1 MKKQIKY
8 LILLGV
14 LFFST
19 GSIFGQNPC
28 NSITPLTCGVASSY
42 SLGAGTG
49 SWNPPTTNWWTTPGN
64 EQVFSYTPT
73 TTGPVTFTITHT
85 GGNWIDLFQATSC
98 GPNVWTYLDDFNNT
112 GGTFTVTLTAGTTY
126 YFLLDDEN
134 TTASSGTITV
144 SCPPPSCTTTTPAGN
159 TCATATPI
167 CDFNGYCGNTSSAYT
182 IDTWVSLTDEFC
194 GSIENNSFLSFVAGA
209 TTVSLDVWVQNCTF
223 GDGIQFMLFTSADTC
238 SGAVTS
244 YFCDNQMFP
253 GYSTITAPG
262 LTIGTTYYLMIDGY
276 FGDVCDYIIG
286 ASSSSGI
293 LLPVALNTNAVAI
306 CSGAST
312 TLTASGGNGTYTWS
326 PATGLS
332 ATTGATVIASPTV
345 STTYTVTST
354 AGNPACPT
362 ASTEQVVVTVNS
374 LNTIA
379 AGINR
384 TTCINTAI
392 TPITLATTGATGAT
406 VTGLPAGVT
415 GSWAGNVVTIS
426 GTPTTTVGSPF
437 TYTVYTTGGCTQ
449 ATTTGTITVTPLTT
463 PTFAA
468 VGPYCS
474 GAAIPALPLTSNNS
488 IAGTW
493 SPAINNTATTPYT
506 FTPTS
511 TAAPTCATTASLT
524 ITITPNT
531 TPTFT
536 AVGPYCSGVAIP
548 ALPTTSNNGITGT
561 WTPAI
566 NNTTTTTYTFTPT
579 SPATPTCATTASLT
593 IIINPLPVITI
604 NTTNESCVGANDG
617 TASVDAQGSSTTGGT
632 VSLLSYCAS
641 NPSPSLNLSLQLSTI
656 IENVQL
662 TGDNFD
668 IANNTAGVND
678 FYENYTPTM
687 FADLTQGQAYTVNV
701 TPNDLSSVPGSY
713 APQKINVYIDFNID
727 GDFVDAGEDLGVITI
742 AWGSWVPGTVY
753 PFTVTVPTTGIYGA
767 TRMRVVCM
775 SNANSAAVVM
785 GPCIA
790 ATGTNTPWFGTT
802 EDYSIVLNQLVFNG
816 TYLWS
821 TGATTDSISGLGAGT
836 YSVTVTDA
844 NGCVTTG
851 SAVIGVTGS
860 NVTPT
865 FAAVGPYCSGATIP
879 PLPTTSTNGV
889 TGTWSPAIS
898 NTATGTYTFT
908 PTAGQCATTQ
918 TLTITINPLPTAS
931 LSALPNPA
939 CEGDNIVLTA
949 SSSIAV
955 NEYRFQYR
963 FSGTTWTDLTT
974 PAWGNLSTFT
984 YLNAVAGDIE
994 FRVRVR
1000 NTGCNPSIWSTII
1013 TVPVNPVPITS
1024 PISHN

>member
-1 MKKQIKY
+1 MKKWFKY
-8 LILLGV
+8 LLVLYLL
-14 LFFST
+14 LFST
-19 GSIFGQNPC
+19 GIAMAQYVT
-28 NSITPLTCGVASSY
+28 I
-42 SLGAGTG
+42 GTG
-49 SWNPPTTNWWTTPGN
+49 TGTTAFLMATSSQDGKSQLIFSNTELTSASPALNIGDTIYSIGWYVATVGGQTMYGANIKITESGNTVTVWSGSLAPNLAVGWNDIVLQTPYVRQGTGNLTVEFCFDNCASTTNTL
-64 EQVFSYTPT
+64 VRITPT
-73 TTGPVTFTITHT
+73 TTTNTFNYRT
-85 GGNWIDLFQATSC
+85 G
-98 GPNVWTYLDDFNNT
+98 NNANGCNYT
-112 GGTFTVTLTAGTTY
+112 VNTFTVNRPNTRFGLSPPTGT
-126 YFLLDDEN
+126 
-134 TTASSGTITV
+134 TTASTICLGNSSILTSVSSLAPTTSVTGFTYKGLYNGSYYFSSTSSKTWLAADLHCRQVGGHLAHIANAAENNYVDNTVISATTWIGHYQNCNSSSYSQPSGGWQWSNGTSATYFNWNAGEPNNSGAEEYTEMYISGKWNDEPNASTRRYVLEIQNTYLWNTGATTASITV
-144 SCPPPSCTTTTPAGN
+144 SPTTTT
-159 TCATATPI
+159 T
-167 CDFNGYCGNTSSAYT
+167 Y
-182 IDTWVSLTDEFC
+182 WVDHSL
-194 GSIENNSFLSFVAGA
+194 G
-209 TTVSLDVWVQNCTF
+209 
-223 GDGIQFMLFTSADTC
+223 
-238 SGAVTS
+238 
-244 YFCDNQMFP
+244 
-253 GYSTITAPG
+253 
-262 LTIGTTYYLMIDGY
+262 
-276 FGDVCDYIIG
+276 
-286 ASSSSGI
+286 
-293 LLPVALNTNAVAI
+293 
-306 CSGAST
+306 
-312 TLTASGGNGTYTWS
+312 
-326 PATGLS
+326 
-332 ATTGATVIASPTV
+332 
-345 STTYTVTST
+345 TVTQREYFT
-354 AGNPACPT
+354 
-362 ASTEQVVVTVNS
+362 VTVN
-374 LNTIA
+374 
-379 AGINR
+379 
-384 TTCINTAI
+384 
-392 TPITLATTGATGAT
+392 PAT
-406 VTGLPAGVT
+406 V
-415 GSWAGNVVTIS
+415 
-426 GTPTTTVGSPF
+426 
-437 TYTVYTTGGCTQ
+437 
-449 ATTTGTITVTPLTT
+449 
-463 PTFAA
+463 PTFTA

-474 GAAIPALPLTSNNS
+474 GAAMPALPLTSNNS

-511 TAAPTCATTASLT
+511 TAAPTCATTAPLT

-561 WTPAI
+561 WAPAI

-617 TASVDAQGSSTTGGT
+617 TASVDAQGSSSTGGT

-641 NPSPSLNLSLQLSTI
+641 NTSPSLNLSTQLSTI

-662 TGDNFD
+662 TGDAFN
-668 IANNTAGVND
+668 ISNNTAGVND
-678 FYENYTPTM
+678 FYEDYTPTM
-687 FADLTQGQAYTVNV
+687 FADLTQGQMYTVNV

>member
-1 MKKQIKY
+1 MAQYVTI
-8 LILLGV
+8 
-14 LFFST
+14 
-19 GSIFGQNPC
+19 
-28 NSITPLTCGVASSY
+28 
-42 SLGAGTG
+42 GTG
-49 SWNPPTTNWWTTPGN
+49 TVTTAFLMATSSQDGKSQLIFSNTELTSASPALNIGDTIYSIGWYVATVGGQTMYGANIKITEGTSTVTVWSGSLAPNLAVGWNDIVLQTPYVRQGTGNLTVEYCFDNCASTTNT
-64 EQVFSYTPT
+64 FIRSTPT
-73 TTGPVTFTITHT
+73 TTTNTFNYRT
-85 GGNWIDLFQATSC
+85 G
-98 GPNVWTYLDDFNNT
+98 NT
-112 GGTFTVTLTAGTTY
+112 ANGCNYTVNTFTVNRPNTRFSLSPPTGTSTASTICSGNSSILTSVSSLAPTTSVTGFTYKGLYNGSY
-126 YFLLDDEN
+126 YFISTSSKTWLAADLHCRQVGGHLVHIANAAENTYVDNTVITATSWIGHYQNCNSSSFSEPSGGWQWSNGTSATYFNWNAYEPNNSGGAENHTEMYTSGKWNDEPN
-134 TTASSGTITV
+134 ASTRRYVLEIQNTYLWNTGATTASITV
-144 SCPPPSCTTTTPAGN
+144 SPTTTT
-159 TCATATPI
+159 T
-167 CDFNGYCGNTSSAYT
+167 Y
-182 IDTWVSLTDEFC
+182 WVDHSL
-194 GSIENNSFLSFVAGA
+194 G
-209 TTVSLDVWVQNCTF
+209 
-223 GDGIQFMLFTSADTC
+223 
-238 SGAVTS
+238 
-244 YFCDNQMFP
+244 
-253 GYSTITAPG
+253 
-262 LTIGTTYYLMIDGY
+262 
-276 FGDVCDYIIG
+276 
-286 ASSSSGI
+286 
-293 LLPVALNTNAVAI
+293 
-306 CSGAST
+306 
-312 TLTASGGNGTYTWS
+312 TLTQREYFT
-326 PATGLS
+326 
-332 ATTGATVIASPTV
+332 
-345 STTYTVTST
+345 
-354 AGNPACPT
+354 
-362 ASTEQVVVTVNS
+362 VTVN
-374 LNTIA
+374 
-379 AGINR
+379 
-384 TTCINTAI
+384 
-392 TPITLATTGATGAT
+392 PAT
-406 VTGLPAGVT
+406 V
-415 GSWAGNVVTIS
+415 
-426 GTPTTTVGSPF
+426 
-437 TYTVYTTGGCTQ
+437 
-449 ATTTGTITVTPLTT
+449 
-463 PTFAA
+463 PTFTA

-474 GAAIPALPLTSNNS
+474 GAAMPALPLTSNNS

-506 FTPTS
+506 FAPTS
-511 TAAPTCATTASLT
+511 TAAPTCATTAPLT

-536 AVGPYCSGVAIP
+536 AVGPYCSGEVIP
-548 ALPTTSNNGITGT
+548 DLPTTSNNGITGT

-617 TASVDAQGSSTTGGT
+617 TASVDAQGSSSTGGT

-641 NPSPSLNLSLQLSTI
+641 NTSPSLNLSTQLSTI

-662 TGDNFD
+662 TGDAFN
-668 IANNTAGVND
+668 ISNNTAGVND
-678 FYENYTPTM
+678 FYEDYTPTM